1 MHRANEAKFV
11 MLKIKLPSREEF
23 SIHLAFPPPPLPHP
37 NLHSLSTPIGGGP
50 ITIKI
55 ETVPI

>member
-11 MLKIKLPSREEF
+11 MLKIKLPSREEV
-23 SIHLAFPPPPLPHP
+23 SIHLASPPPPPHP
-37 NLHSLSTPIGGGP
+37 HFLSTPVGGGP

-55 ETVPI
+55 EHIPI